1 MASKGRKR
9 RHRSQAFGRVP
20 YQSGGG
26 RTSRYT
32 QTRKTHGLGPNGR
45 AAKAAA
51 HRGLGHVVAAADTAS
66 SLHAGIAAVGAAYGA
81 GKAGKA
87 YLAHRRRK
95 KAGPRRDSK
104 GRFR

>member
-9 RHRSQAFGRVP
+9 RHRAQAFGRTP

-26 RTSRYT
+26 RTSRYA
-32 QTRKTHGLGPNGR
+32 QTRKSHALGPNGR

-51 HRGLGHVVAAADTAS
+51 HRGLGHVVAAADTVS
-66 SLHAGIAAVGAAYGA
+66 SLHAGVAAVGAAYGA
-81 GKAGKA
+81 ARAGKA
-87 YLAHRRRK
+87 YVAHRRRK
-95 KAGPRRDSK
+95 KAAPRRDSK